1 MFLIHPC
8 ELFSRRR
15 RAPRPVAPCT
25 WNGTPIPLSVIKP
38 GIATCEIAEEI
49 ASDVGPEATL
59 DDLHTAALQLSVRPD
74 TVRSRLRY
82 LAAHPER
89 LENLARQSYWHI
101 NGFAKVKFVEGH
113 GFCLRLHIWPA
124 GEDRQG
130 DVDPHGHRWEF
141 ASWVAA
147 GSGIAETYF
156 DRTVAADPEGNAYL
170 EFDYGRS
177 SRAGFL
183 RSRGPAWLSERSELI
198 RSAGDVYGCPLG
210 VLHTVSPVG
219 IDLVAT
225 VVLQGSVVAESASVF
240 TRSGGRPAHALERP
254 ITVDELRHLFGAVEA
269 AIGAR
274 APG

>member
-1 MFLIHPC
+1 M
-8 ELFSRRR
+8 S
-15 RAPRPVAPCT
+15 AT
-25 WNGTPIPLSVIKP
+25 QP
-38 GIATCEIAEEI
+38 GIAKCEIAEEI

-59 DDLHTAALQLSVRPD
+59 NDLRTAALQLSGRPD
-74 TVRSRLRY
+74 LVRSRLRY
-82 LAAHPER
+82 LAAHPAR
-89 LENLARQSYWHI
+89 LEILAGQSYWHT

-130 DVDPHGHRWEF
+130 DIDPHGHRWEF

-156 DRTVAADPEGNAYL
+156 DRTVAADPDGDAYL

-177 SRAGFL
+177 SGAGFL
-183 RSRGPAWLSERSELI
+183 RSRGPAWLRESSKII

-210 VLHTVSPVG
+210 VLHTVSPFG

-225 VVLQGSVVAESASVF
+225 VVLQGSIVAESASVF
-240 TRSGGRPAHALERP
+240 SSSGGDLVRPLERP
-254 ITVDELRHLFGAVEA
+254 ITADELRHLFGAVDA